1 MSSTSGSSF
10 RAPRIEG
17 ADGLALVAL
26 TEADLPLVRRW
37 LHQPHLGH
45 VWNPPDEGIAEI
57 AEHIG
62 RTHVAPYLIVETGR
76 PVGYLQTYHANPDE
90 FWAAHDL
97 PRETYGLDLFI
108 GPPELIGKGLGTQ
121 AVRLAVRHLA
131 ALPDTARLHIDPEP
145 GNAAAIRTYEKAGFR
160 KAGEIETPDGRCL
173 YMILE
178 PGHASLDAQT
188 GERP

>member
-10 RAPRIEG
+10 RAPRI
-17 ADGLALVAL
+17 DGTGGLSLVAL
-26 TEADLPLVRRW
+26 TEADLPLIHRW
-37 LHQPHLGH
+37 LGQLHLAH

-57 AEHIG
+57 ASHLA
-62 RTHVAPYLIVETGR
+62 RTHVAPYLIRNGTQ

-108 GPPELIGKGLGTQ
+108 GPAELIGRGLGSR
-121 AVRLAVRHLA
+121 AVGLAVRHLA
-131 ALPDTARLHIDPEP
+131 SLPDAARLHIDPDP
-145 GNAAAIRTYEKAGFR
+145 GNLAAIRTYEKVGFR
-160 KAGEIETPDGRCL
+160 CSGEIETPDGRCL

-178 PGHASLDAQT
+178 PKRGILP
-188 GERP
+188 R